1 MLIQTPALP
10 LCICDAGAARTMQ
23 PCLALHAAWRKCTWV
38 SDELCSNI
46 LCRRTLLQTAPLN
59 VTTNTITDS
68 PSTAA
73 QNIRNAIA
81 DGSLQAQLTPL
92 GLSIVP
98 GSLGT
103 SNVSSLCGHLGI
115 RLCDFVP
122 CRF

>member
-1 MLIQTPALP
+1 
-10 LCICDAGAARTMQ
+10 
-23 PCLALHAAWRKCTWV
+23 
-38 SDELCSNI
+38 
-46 LCRRTLLQTAPLN
+46 
-59 VTTNTITDS
+59 VTTNTVTDS

-103 SNVSSLCGHLGI
+103 SNVGYLYGHPTTAL
-115 RLCDFVP
+115 
-122 CRF
+122 